1 MSKIEH
7 NPYINRYHYNET
19 ELIRRKELQDSERE
33 KVERLHKEH
42 LDRNRVHDL
51 NKGRYVDRM
60 V

>member
-1 MSKIEH
+1 MSRIEH

-33 KVERLHKEH
+33 KAERIRTEH
-42 LDRNRVHDL
+42 LDRIRVHDL
-51 NKGRYVDRM
+51 NKGRYIDRM

>member
-1 MSKIEH
+1 MSRIEH

-42 LDRNRVHDL
+42 LDRIRVHDL